1 MTLTLRALLII
12 VSVLATT
19 GVIGRIR
26 KAKMQ
31 IEDAVF
37 WVLFSF
43 LLILLAVVPRVLYF
57 FTELLGMQSPANLL
71 FLVIIGLLLMK
82 VFSMSIKMSLL
93 EERLKTLAQN
103 EALEKL
109 ERSEAPEEPAR
120 NVMPEEPARN
130 VMPEEPAR
138 AAMPEKP
145 VRAAKE

>member
-12 VSVLATT
+12 VSILATT

-82 VFSMSIKMSLL
+82 VFSMSIKLSLL
-93 EERLKTLAQN
+93 EEKLKTLAQN

-109 ERSEAPEEPAR
+109 AQDQAPEKPEQGEAPEKPA
-120 NVMPEEPARN
+120 A
-130 VMPEEPAR
+130 
-138 AAMPEKP
+138 EKSD
-145 VRAAKE
+145 RKLRI

>member
-12 VSVLATT
+12 VSILATT

-93 EERLKTLAQN
+93 EEKLKTLAQN

-109 ERSEAPEEPAR
+109 ERSEAPEGPAR
-120 NVMPEEPARN
+120 NAMQEGS
-130 VMPEEPAR
+130 AR
-138 AAMPEKP
+138 AAKG
-145 VRAAKE
+145 

>member
-12 VSVLATT
+12 VSILATT

-43 LLILLAVVPRVLYF
+43 LLILLAVIPRVLYF

-93 EERLKTLAQN
+93 EEKLKTLAQN

-109 ERSEAPEEPAR
+109 ERNEASEK
-120 NVMPEEPARN
+120 
-130 VMPEEPAR
+130 PAR
-138 AAMPEKP
+138 ATMPERPARFTKD
-145 VRAAKE
+145 R

>member
-12 VSVLATT
+12 VSILATT

-93 EERLKTLAQN
+93 EEKLKTLAQN

-109 ERSEAPEEPAR
+109 ERNEASEKPAR
-120 NVMPEEPARN
+120 TKMPEGPDG
-130 VMPEEPAR
+130 
-138 AAMPEKP
+138 K
-145 VRAAKE
+145 

>member
-93 EERLKTLAQN
+93 EEKLKTLAQN

-109 ERSEAPEEPAR
+109 ERNEALEQLEWNDASEKQKRNETPE
-120 NVMPEEPARN
+120 MPEPN
-130 VMPEEPAR
+130 
-138 AAMPEKP
+138 
-145 VRAAKE
+145 AKLEVPREL

>member
-93 EERLKTLAQN
+93 EEKLKTLAQN

-109 ERSEAPEEPAR
+109 ERNEA
-120 NVMPEEPARN
+120 
-130 VMPEEPAR
+130 PEEPAR

-145 VRAAKE
+145 VRAAVPGEPARAAKE

>member
-93 EERLKTLAQN
+93 EEKLKTLAQN

-109 ERSEAPEEPAR
+109 ERSEAPER
-120 NVMPEEPARN
+120 PARN

>member
-71 FLVIIGLLLMK
+71 FLVIIGLLLIK

-93 EERLKTLAQN
+93 EEKLKTLAQN

-120 NVMPEEPARN
+120 NVMPEEPAR
-130 VMPEEPAR
+130 

>member
-12 VSVLATT
+12 VSILATT

-93 EERLKTLAQN
+93 EEKLKTLAQN

-120 NVMPEEPARN
+120 NVMPK
-130 VMPEEPAR
+130 EPAR
-138 AAMPEKP
+138 AEMPEGP
-145 VRAAKE
+145 ARAAKE

>member
-12 VSVLATT
+12 VSILATT

-93 EERLKTLAQN
+93 EEKLKTLAQN

-109 ERSEAPEEPAR
+109 ERSEAPEGPAR
-120 NVMPEEPARN
+120 NAMQER
-130 VMPEEPAR
+130 PAR
-138 AAMPEKP
+138 AA
-145 VRAAKE
+145 KE

>member
-12 VSVLATT
+12 VSILATT

-43 LLILLAVVPRVLYF
+43 LLILLAVVPRILYF

-93 EERLKTLAQN
+93 EEKLKTLAQN

-120 NVMPEEPARN
+120 NAMPEE
-130 VMPEEPAR
+130 
-138 AAMPEKP
+138 P

>member
-93 EERLKTLAQN
+93 EEKLKTLAQN

-109 ERSEAPEEPAR
+109 ERSE
-120 NVMPEEPARN
+120 V
-130 VMPEEPAR
+130 PEEPAR
-138 AAMPEKP
+138 AAMPEKAA
-145 VRAAKE
+145 RAAKE

>member
-12 VSVLATT
+12 VSILATT

-43 LLILLAVVPRVLYF
+43 LLILLAVVPRILYF

-93 EERLKTLAQN
+93 EEKLKTLAQN

-109 ERSEAPEEPAR
+109 ERNEASEKLEWNDASEKQERNETPE
-120 NVMPEEPARN
+120 MPEPN
-130 VMPEEPAR
+130 
-138 AAMPEKP
+138 
-145 VRAAKE
+145 AKLEVPREL

>member
-82 VFSMSIKMSLL
+82 VFSMSIKFSLL
-93 EERLKTLAQN
+93 EEKLKTEGV
-103 EALEKL
+103 EAAKDLCRNTRGPIASICYQGLLRIGSSMEEV
-109 ERSEAPEEPAR
+109 ERS
-120 NVMPEEPARN
+120 VSS
-130 VMPEEPAR
+130 
-138 AAMPEKP
+138 
-145 VRAAKE
+145 

>member
-71 FLVIIGLLLMK
+71 FLVIIGLLLIK

-93 EERLKTLAQN
+93 EEKLKTLAQN

-109 ERSEAPEEPAR
+109 ERNEASEKPAR
-120 NVMPEEPARN
+120 TKMPEGPDG
-130 VMPEEPAR
+130 
-138 AAMPEKP
+138 K
-145 VRAAKE
+145 

>member
-12 VSVLATT
+12 VSILATT

-93 EERLKTLAQN
+93 EEKLKTLAQN

-120 NVMPEEPARN
+120 NVMPEEPAR
-130 VMPEEPAR
+130 

>member
-93 EERLKTLAQN
+93 EEKLKTLAQN

-120 NVMPEEPARN
+120 NVMPK
-130 VMPEEPAR
+130 EPAR
-138 AAMPEKP
+138 AEMPEGP
-145 VRAAKE
+145 ARAAKE

>member
-1 MTLTLRALLII
+1 MTLTLRVLLII
-12 VSVLATT
+12 VSILATT

-93 EERLKTLAQN
+93 EEKLKTLAQN

-109 ERSEAPEEPAR
+109 ERNEA
-120 NVMPEEPARN
+120 
-130 VMPEEPAR
+130 PEEPAR

-145 VRAAKE
+145 VRAAVPGETVRAVKE

>member
-93 EERLKTLAQN
+93 EEKLKTLAQN

-109 ERSEAPEEPAR
+109 ERNEASEEPAR
-120 NVMPEEPARN
+120 TKMPEGPDG
-130 VMPEEPAR
+130 
-138 AAMPEKP
+138 K
-145 VRAAKE
+145 

>member
-12 VSVLATT
+12 VSILATT

-82 VFSMSIKMSLL
+82 VFSMSIKLSLL
-93 EERLKTLAQN
+93 EEKLKTLAQN

-109 ERSEAPEEPAR
+109 AQDQAPEKPEQGEAPEKPA
-120 NVMPEEPARN
+120 A
-130 VMPEEPAR
+130 
-138 AAMPEKP
+138 EKSDRKP
-145 VRAAKE
+145 RI

>member
-93 EERLKTLAQN
+93 EEKLKTLAQN

-109 ERSEAPEEPAR
+109 ERNEASEKLEWNDASEKQKRNETPE
-120 NVMPEEPARN
+120 MPEPN
-130 VMPEEPAR
+130 
-138 AAMPEKP
+138 
-145 VRAAKE
+145 AKLEVPREL

>member
-43 LLILLAVVPRVLYF
+43 LLILLAMVPRVLYF

-93 EERLKTLAQN
+93 EEKLKTLAQN

-109 ERSEAPEEPAR
+109 ERSE
-120 NVMPEEPARN
+120 V
-130 VMPEEPAR
+130 PEEPAR

>member
-12 VSVLATT
+12 VSILATT

-93 EERLKTLAQN
+93 EEKLKTLAQN

-120 NVMPEEPARN
+120 NAMPEEPARF
-130 VMPEEPAR
+130 R
-138 AAMPEKP
+138 
-145 VRAAKE
+145 

>member
-93 EERLKTLAQN
+93 EEKLKTLAQN

-109 ERSEAPEEPAR
+109 ERSEAPEGPAR
-120 NVMPEEPARN
+120 NAMQER
-130 VMPEEPAR
+130 PAR
-138 AAMPEKP
+138 AA
-145 VRAAKE
+145 KE

>member
-71 FLVIIGLLLMK
+71 FLVIIGLFLMK

-93 EERLKTLAQN
+93 EEKLKTLAQN

-109 ERSEAPEEPAR
+109 ERSE
-120 NVMPEEPARN
+120 
-130 VMPEEPAR
+130 MPEEPAR
-138 AAMPEKP
+138 AAMPEEP
-145 VRAAKE
+145 ARFTRDR

>member
-12 VSVLATT
+12 VSILATT

-93 EERLKTLAQN
+93 EEKLKTLAQN

-109 ERSEAPEEPAR
+109 ERNEASEKLEWNDASEKQKRNETPE
-120 NVMPEEPARN
+120 MPEPN
-130 VMPEEPAR
+130 
-138 AAMPEKP
+138 
-145 VRAAKE
+145 AKLEVPREL

>member
-12 VSVLATT
+12 VSILATT
-19 GVIGRIR
+19 GVLGRIR

-93 EERLKTLAQN
+93 EEKLKTLAQN

-120 NVMPEEPARN
+120 NVMPEEPAR
-130 VMPEEPAR
+130 

>member
-12 VSVLATT
+12 VSILATT

-93 EERLKTLAQN
+93 EEKLKTLAQN

-109 ERSEAPEEPAR
+109 ERNEASEKQVR
-120 NVMPEEPARN
+120 NTI
-130 VMPEEPAR
+130 PEEPAR
-138 AAMPEKP
+138 AAMPEEP
-145 VRAAKE
+145 ARYMRDRLDE

>member
-57 FTELLGMQSPANLL
+57 FTELLGRNCLECSPRRTSCSWSSSA
-71 FLVIIGLLLMK
+71 F
-82 VFSMSIKMSLL
+82 F
-93 EERLKTLAQN
+93 
-103 EALEKL
+103 
-109 ERSEAPEEPAR
+109 
-120 NVMPEEPARN
+120 
-130 VMPEEPAR
+130 
-138 AAMPEKP
+138 
-145 VRAAKE
+145 

>member
-93 EERLKTLAQN
+93 EEKLKTLAQN

-120 NVMPEEPARN
+120 NVRPED
-130 VMPEEPAR
+130 PAR

>member
-93 EERLKTLAQN
+93 EEKLKTLAQN

-109 ERSEAPEEPAR
+109 ERSEAPEGPAR
-120 NVMPEEPARN
+120 N
-130 VMPEEPAR
+130 
-138 AAMPEKP
+138 AMQEGSA
-145 VRAAKE
+145 RAAKE

>member
-93 EERLKTLAQN
+93 EEKLKTLAQN

-109 ERSEAPEEPAR
+109 ERSEAPERPAR
-120 NVMPEEPARN
+120 NVMPED
-130 VMPEEPAR
+130 PAR

>member
-71 FLVIIGLLLMK
+71 FLVVIGLLLMK

-93 EERLKTLAQN
+93 EEKLTTLAQN

-109 ERSEAPEEPAR
+109 ERNEASEKLEWNDASEKQKRNETPE
-120 NVMPEEPARN
+120 MPEPN
-130 VMPEEPAR
+130 
-138 AAMPEKP
+138 
-145 VRAAKE
+145 AKLEVPREL

>member
-93 EERLKTLAQN
+93 EEKLKTLAQN

-109 ERSEAPEEPAR
+109 ERSE
-120 NVMPEEPARN
+120 V
-130 VMPEEPAR
+130 PEEPAR

>member
-93 EERLKTLAQN
+93 EEKLKTLAQN

-109 ERSEAPEEPAR
+109 ERNEA
-120 NVMPEEPARN
+120 
-130 VMPEEPAR
+130 PEEPAR

-145 VRAAKE
+145 AQAALPEEPARAVKE